1 MRRLRDRDDG
11 AVAVLVALL
20 AVVLLGLAAFVT
32 DLGLAYS
39 RQRQLQTAAD
49 GAALAAAKSFSS
61 VAGPVTSCSAVLS
74 GGAAAAISAAVRFER
89 LNAPPGTSLATGA
102 APAGWNGDA
111 GVAYR
116 CNAARNIEVQV
127 TNAGAS
133 PTFFGAL
140 LGASDYDLGTR
151 ATAVMGAARS
161 ITGLRPFALCSAVV
175 DVLMAAAAADPTQN
189 QLVSINKVFNS
200 SYPAGVD
207 TSCGTASGNWGTLDF
222 DGGNNNAGAA
232 TLWTDI
238 GYNEPVDLGGDLQI
252 SFPGDPGFPS
262 PNSGNCSTA
271 DGCINSGT
279 NLGDALNNILGRPV
293 PLPVFR
299 EVSGSGGNATY
310 VVTGFL
316 GVTIC
321 GWKVGN
327 SSGTVPTLGGTPC
340 FTPTPALPTGGGS
353 NDNAF
358 QVRVERFTPIGEIS
372 DVCGLDAAP
381 QCIQTTLR
389 VLQLVE

>member
-1 MRRLRDRDDG
+1 
-11 AVAVLVALL
+11 
-20 AVVLLGLAAFVT
+20 
-32 DLGLAYS
+32 
-39 RQRQLQTAAD
+39 
-49 GAALAAAKSFSS
+49 
-61 VAGPVTSCSAVLS
+61 
-74 GGAAAAISAAVRFER
+74 
-89 LNAPPGTSLATGA
+89 
-102 APAGWNGDA
+102 
-111 GVAYR
+111 
-116 CNAARNIEVQV
+116 
-127 TNAGAS
+127 
-133 PTFFGAL
+133 
-140 LGASDYDLGTR
+140 
-151 ATAVMGAARS
+151 
-161 ITGLRPFALCSAVV
+161 
-175 DVLMAAAAADPTQN
+175 MAAAAADPTQN